1 MGGFLGI
8 GGSSSKTNR
17 GWQVEGAKDLHN
29 VFNFALPQGEEGAK
43 SGEAKLDDA
52 GQYWEQLLHGNR
64 TAVTQAVAPET
75 NMIRS
80 ASDAQKRQQA
90 AFGTARGGG
99 TAATNQTRETDTQAK
114 VDNAILGARPE
125 AAKET
130 AKIGSAELQAALNA
144 LGLGVTAGTNLGNLG
159 IDAKKQSDANS
170 AAAGEAAGQL
180 ISAAL
185 AFV

>member
-17 GWQVEGAKDLHN
+17 GWQIEGAKDLHN
-29 VFNFALPQGEEGAK
+29 VFNFALPTAEGGVK
-43 SGEAKLDDA
+43 SGEGKLDDA
-52 GQYWEQLLHGNR
+52 GAYWEQLLHGNR
-64 TAVTQAVAPET
+64 TAVQQAVAPEA
-75 NMIRS
+75 NQVRA
-80 ASDAQKRQQA
+80 ASDAQKRSQA

-99 TAATNQTRETDTQAK
+99 TAGANQTRETDTQAK
-114 VDNAILGARPE
+114 IDNAIFGVRPE

-130 AKIGSAELQAALNA
+130 AKIGGAELQAALNA

-180 ISAAL
+180 ASAFIGL
-185 AFV
+185 L